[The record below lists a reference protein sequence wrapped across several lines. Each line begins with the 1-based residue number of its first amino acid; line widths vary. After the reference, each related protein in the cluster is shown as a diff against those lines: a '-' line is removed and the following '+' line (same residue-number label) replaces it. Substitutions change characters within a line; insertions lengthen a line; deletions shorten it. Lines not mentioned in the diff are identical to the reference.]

1 MSEKF
6 AMADLTGGEMNAL
19 VKTVGG
25 SNVVRQILRGEIT
38 VRVIKGLL
46 EEFGPMT
53 ETRAI
58 ANFVARNKF
67 VADVQGELPIW
78 SLSASFQR
86 IFLDVI
92 ELDVP
97 FAMLKQSKLLKP
109 ATNPVILA
117 ALGNTTKIEK
127 ARVALA
133 HVFSYLKTADHRFR
147 FLFYVADA
155 KGIIWAVHASWNVG
169 GWAINAYPNSNSG
182 EWRENIYVMSYGF
195 FVS

>member
-25 SNVVRQILRGEIT
+25 STVVRQILRGEVV
-38 VRVIKGLL
+38 VRVTKGLL

-53 ETRAI
+53 QTRAI

-67 VADVQGELPIW
+67 VVDVQGELPIW
-78 SLSASFQR
+78 SMNASFR
-86 IFLDVI
+86 AYFLDVI

-97 FAMLKQSKLLKP
+97 FAMLKQNKLLKP
-109 ATNPVILA
+109 AFNADILA
-117 ALGNTTKIEK
+117 ALGDTTKIEK

-133 HVFSYLKTADHRFR
+133 HVFSYLKTADHRFW

-155 KGIIWAVHASWNVG
+155 EGIIWAVHASWHVG
-169 GWAINAYPNSNSG
+169 GWEIHAFPNSNSG
-182 EWRENIYVMSYGF
+182 EWRENIYVISYGF